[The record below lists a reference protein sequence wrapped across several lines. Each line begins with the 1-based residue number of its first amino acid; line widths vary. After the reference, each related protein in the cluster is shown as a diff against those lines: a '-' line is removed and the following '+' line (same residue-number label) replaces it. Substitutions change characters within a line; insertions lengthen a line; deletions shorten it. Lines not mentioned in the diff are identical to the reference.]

1 MYQCQW
7 KDTNRQIEE
16 KEFNEIII
24 GGIDFSWSKNTS
36 QWNLTA
42 AKISSKK
49 IQKEGTKT
57 INWGIYKS
65 SPG

>member
-57 INWGIYKS
+57 INWGIHKS